1 MKRVLIDDAK
11 STLRTMNLEDRIET
25 LESERETTSEAAS
38 VAEPDGKGKDEDDE
52 LQAEEYR

>member
-1 MKRVLIDDAK
+1 
-11 STLRTMNLEDRIET
+11 MNLEDRIET